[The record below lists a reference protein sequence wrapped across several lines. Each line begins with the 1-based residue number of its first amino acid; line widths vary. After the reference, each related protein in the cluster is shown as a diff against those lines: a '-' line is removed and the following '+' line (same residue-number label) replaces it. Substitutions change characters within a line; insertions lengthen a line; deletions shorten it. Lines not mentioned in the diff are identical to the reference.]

1 MTSRTTKFNFNRE
14 SFSSCVAFSKP
25 LALYVCAAVFAL
37 PTMLMGA
44 AGSLDPT
51 FGTGGIVTTN
61 FGGEDNTV
69 ANATAI
75 QSDGKILVAGSI
87 PNNQGFGEA
96 GVARYN
102 TNGSLDS
109 TFGTAGIVV
118 TSETDPIGL
127 FGIALQPDGKIV
139 VGGAGFL
146 SVDAIR
152 YNTNGSLDTT
162 FGNGGIASVR
172 PFPPTAFDAGT
183 GGLAL
188 QADGRI
194 LVAAGSALVRFL
206 GNGQVDSTFGTGG
219 VAPLVSN
226 ATSITLLSTGKI
238 LIASSFNSLIPA
250 PSGTIARYKANGSLD
265 TGFALHGQISTVGPA
280 SAIEPLSDGKFIV
293 AGSFATSIGT
303 PPAPN
308 DYGVALTRYNGNGT
322 IDTTFGSHGGVVTAF
337 TGETDA
343 VGFALAIQSNGA
355 IVVAGQA
362 GSQAPDGPSS
372 FALARYTANG
382 QLDTSFGTNG
392 TVTTA
397 FDNHTAFVS
406 ALAIQSDGKIVA
418 VGNDEVINGSVADS
432 FALARYLSQ

>member
-44 AGSLDPT
+44 PGSLDPT

-102 TNGSLDS
+102 TNGSLDP
-109 TFGTAGIVV
+109 TFGTGGIVV
-118 TSETDPIGL
+118 TSEPNPIGL
-127 FGIALQPDGKIV
+127 FGIAVQPDGKIV

-146 SVDAIR
+146 SANAIR

-194 LVAAGSALVRFL
+194 LVAAGSALVRLL

-238 LIASSFNSLIPA
+238 LVASSFNSLVPA

-308 DYGVALTRYNGNGT
+308 DYGVALTRYTSNGT
-322 IDTTFGSHGGVVTAF
+322 IDTTFGSHGGVVTPF
-337 TGETDA
+337 IGETDA

-397 FDNHTAFVS
+397 FANDTAFVS
-406 ALAIQSDGKIVA
+406 ALAIQPDGKIVA

>member
-1 MTSRTTKFNFNRE
+1 M
-14 SFSSCVAFSKP
+14 SSNTFSKR
-25 LALYVCAAVFAL
+25 LALLVCAAVLTL
-37 PTMLMGA
+37 PNVVMA
-44 AGSLDPT
+44 RAGSLDPT

-61 FGGEDNTV
+61 FGGENNTG
-69 ANATAI
+69 ANAAVI
-75 QSDGKILVAGSI
+75 QSDGKILVAGAI

-102 TNGSLDS
+102 TNGSLDP
-109 TFGTAGIVV
+109 TFGIGGIVV
-118 TSETDPIGL
+118 TSEPDPIGL
-127 FGIALQPDGKIV
+127 FGIAVQADGKIV

-172 PFPPTAFDAGT
+172 PFPLTAFDAGT

-206 GNGQVDSTFGTGG
+206 GNGQADSTFGKGG

-226 ATSITLLSTGKI
+226 ATSITLLSTREI
-238 LIASSFNSLIPA
+238 LIASSFNSLVPA
-250 PSGTIARYKANGSLD
+250 PSGTIARYNPNGSLD

-308 DYGVALTRYNGNGT
+308 DYGVALTRYNSNGT
-322 IDTTFGSHGGVVTAF
+322 IDTTFGSHGGVVTPF

-418 VGNDEVINGSVADS
+418 AGNDEVISNGSVADS